1 MNRPARVAGW
11 IVAGDGGAR
20 EDELALCLSPI
31 DLVPDLI
38 PDVRLRLPLVDQP
51 GRRAGEEKAR
61 VRSERLARGG
71 PVDADLAA
79 RGVTA
84 GLRLANGARLLQQ
97 LQTVICSPSDYSQ
110 ESRAARQTGEGW
122 RARQDSTAR
131 VP

>member
-1 MNRPARVAGW
+1 VAGW
-11 IVAGDGGAR
+11 SVAGHGGAR
-20 EDELALCLSPI
+20 GDELALCLSPI

-51 GRRAGEEKAR
+51 GRRAGDEKGR

-79 RGVTA
+79 RCVTA
-84 GLRLANGARLLQQ
+84 GLRLADGARLLQQ

-110 ESRAARQTGEGW
+110 ESQPARQTGEGW
-122 RARQDSTAR
+122 RARQVLGAR
-131 VP
+131 